1 VSDLGKNAPPSARA
15 MPDVLAYLGEVVVQ
29 DACELLTSDDTQVRA
44 AAEANPVHAFLLGC
58 PRFRWEVGFD
68 GLRG

>member
-1 VSDLGKNAPPSARA
+1 